1 MIDIKLIRENPD
13 LVKENIKKKFQDYKL
28 CLVDEILE
36 LDKKNREVKLNGD
49 DLRMNR
55 NSLSNQIGLLMRD
68 GKKDEAET
76 IKKQV
81 QDINNQLVENEKLE
95 ATYAEEIKQKMMK
108 IPNIIHES
116 VPIGEDD
123 SKNVEIQK
131 YGEPVVPDYEIPY
144 HADIMENLN
153 GIDLD
158 SARRVAGNGFYYLTG
173 NIARLHSAVL
183 SYARD
188 FMIDKGFTYCIPPY
202 MIRSDIVTGVMS
214 FEEMDAMMY
223 KIEGEDLYL
232 IGTSEHSMIGK
243 FKDQIL
249 SKSELPYTMTSYS
262 PCFR

>member
-144 HADIMENLN
+144 HADIME
-153 GIDLD
+153 
-158 SARRVAGNGFYYLTG
+158 ST
-173 NIARLHSAVL
+173 
-183 SYARD
+183 
-188 FMIDKGFTYCIPPY
+188 
-202 MIRSDIVTGVMS
+202 
-214 FEEMDAMMY
+214 
-223 KIEGEDLYL
+223 
-232 IGTSEHSMIGK
+232 
-243 FKDQIL
+243 
-249 SKSELPYTMTSYS
+249 
-262 PCFR
+262 